1 MPQILLPA
9 SADVPDTLSLTVI
22 VPVYN
27 ERYLVAASLER
38 LLVLRACPLLER
50 VQVVVVDDGSKDGS
64 DEIVAKFV
72 AGRDDGNI
80 TWQFIRHER
89 NQGKGAAVRTG
100 LQAATGAITVI
111 HDADLEC
118 EPADIPDLLPPFLLD
133 EADAVYGSRFLTRST
148 HRVLFYRH
156 ELGNRLLTFLS
167 NLASNYGFT
176 DMETCYKVIRTD
188 LWRSI
193 PIESNDFRMEPEIT
207 IKLAKRGARVY
218 EVPIRYAGRSYDDGK
233 KISWKDGFRALVA
246 IVTYAVTD
254 NIYSD
259 DGHASQILVRLAR
272 VRAYARWVAATIKPF
287 VGDTVF
293 EVGAGLG
300 GVTASLLPRP
310 RYLATDVNP
319 LYVGQLQ
326 GMAVNRPYLAVSA
339 ADLTRPETLPAAETF
354 DTVIA
359 LNVVDLLDDDHEAVR
374 RLAAIAQ
381 PGGRLILMVPR
392 GSSLLGSLDRSLN
405 RRRRYSRAAVESLAQ
420 AAGLEVEQLIGFN
433 RAGWLGWWCH
443 SKLMRHDTIGIVAAT
458 GLSLLVPLVRAV
470 EAWLPLPSLSWL
482 LVSRKALPL
491 DRFSP

>member
-1 MPQILLPA
+1 M
-9 SADVPDTLSLTVI
+9 SMSHDVPDTLSLTVI

-38 LLVLRACPLLER
+38 LLVLKACPHLHQ
-50 VQVVVVDDGSKDGS
+50 VQVVVVDDGSRDGS
-64 DEIVAKFV
+64 DDIVAKFV
-72 AGRDDGNI
+72 AARGEGDGII

-100 LQAATGAITVI
+100 LNAASGEITVI

-118 EPADIPDLLPPFLLD
+118 EPEDIPDLLPPFLQD
-133 EADAVYGSRFLTRST
+133 EADAVYGSRFLIRST

-233 KISWKDGFRALVA
+233 KISWKDGFRAISA
-246 IVTYAVTD
+246 IIKYAVTD
-254 NIYSD
+254 NIYADES
-259 DGHASQILVRLAR
+259 HASQILVRLAR
-272 VRAYARWVAATIKPF
+272 VRSYARWVASTIKPY
-287 VGDTVF
+287 VGDAVF

-326 GMAVNRPYLAVSA
+326 GMAVNRPYMAVSA
-339 ADLTRPETLPAAETF
+339 CDITRPDTMPADETF
-354 DTVIA
+354 DTAIC
-359 LNVVDLLDDDHEAVR
+359 LNVLDLLESDHAAVR
-374 RLAAIAQ
+374 RLADTLQ
-381 PGGRLILMVPR
+381 PGGRVILMVPR
-392 GSSLLGSLDRSLN
+392 GPRLFGALDRSLN
-405 RRRRYSRAAVESLAQ
+405 RRRRYRRHEVEELAQ
-420 AAGLEVEQLIGFN
+420 AAGLDVEHLTGFN
-433 RAGWLGWWCH
+433 RAGVLGWWLH
-443 SKLMRHDTIGIVAAT
+443 SKALRHETIGIVAAT
-458 GLSLLVPLVRAV
+458 SLNMLMPLVRKV
-470 EAWLPLPSLSWL
+470 EGWLPLPTLSWL
-482 LVSRKALPL
+482 LVARKPQANA
-491 DRFSP
+491 

>member
-1 MPQILLPA
+1 MPD
-9 SADVPDTLSLTVI
+9 SLSLTVI

-38 LLVLRACPLLER
+38 LLVLQTCPHLHQ
-50 VQVVVVDDGSKDGS
+50 VQVVVVDDGSQDGS

-72 AGRDDGNI
+72 AERGSGDGII

-100 LQAATGAITVI
+100 LGAATGTVTVI

-118 EPADIPDLLPPFLLD
+118 DPQDIPDLLPPFLHD
-133 EADAVYGSRFLTRST
+133 DADAVYGSRFLTRST

-156 ELGNRLLTFLS
+156 ELGNRFLTFLA

-176 DMETCYKVIRTD
+176 DMETCYKVIRTE

-233 KISWKDGFRALVA
+233 KISWKDGFRAIAA
-246 IVTYAVTD
+246 IVRYAVTD
-254 NIYSD
+254 HIYAD
-259 DGHASQILVRLAR
+259 EGHASQILVRLAR
-272 VRAYARWVAATIKPF
+272 VRRYARWVAATIKPF
-287 VGDTVF
+287 VGDTVL

-300 GVTASLLPRP
+300 GVTAALLPRP

-326 GMAVNRPYLAVSA
+326 GMAVNRPYMAVA
-339 ADLTRPETLPAAETF
+339 TCDLTRPETLPATERF
-354 DTVIA
+354 DTAIC
-359 LNVVDLLDDDHEAVR
+359 LNVLDLLDDDQAGLRH
-374 RLAAIAQ
+374 LAATVQ
-381 PGGRLILMVPR
+381 PGGWVILMVPR
-392 GSSLLGSLDRSLN
+392 GPALLGSLDRSLH
-405 RRRRYSRAAVESLAQ
+405 RRRRYQRQDLEALARG
-420 AAGLEVEQLIGFN
+420 AGLELEHVAGFN
-433 RAGWLGWWCH
+433 RAGVLGWWLH
-443 SKLMRHDTIGIVAAT
+443 SKVLGHRTIGTVAAT
-458 GLSLLVPLVRAV
+458 MLTLVMPLVCRL
-470 EAWLPLPSLSWL
+470 ERWLPLPTLSWL
-482 LVSRKALPL
+482 LVARKPGEQ
-491 DRFSP
+491 F